1 MAQACF
7 GALNDECLK
16 SLGIQLDQLHDRVIE
31 ESLSRT
37 LESMEAVELQ
47 VHNLRHVNQYANNHP
62 GPESPL

>member
-1 MAQACF
+1 MALACF

-16 SLGIQLDQLHDRVIE
+16 SLSIQLDQLHDRVIE

-47 VHNLRHVNQYANNHP
+47 VHNLLHVNQYANKHP

>member
-16 SLGIQLDQLHDRVIE
+16 SLGVKLDQLHDEIIE

-37 LESMEAVELQ
+37 LESLEAAELQ
-47 VHNLRHVNQYANNHP
+47 VLNL
-62 GPESPL
+62 S